1 MYSRFFLSPSTDT
14 RKAVFYLDV
23 ASARSERH
31 SHGAKTY
38 STAWKAVKAE
48 LILVRHVKTRVLRN
62 RFSRIVC
69 AKNGYFVASVDRI
82 VIAARAGQR
91 ASWTRFSPRQS
102 VADAVG
108 VAQHPG
114 VVERDVAIEVNASPK
129 DDPAIICLVLHCTMK
144 RPCRSVCVQA
154 RYKLLFHYP

>member
-1 MYSRFFLSPSTDT
+1 MLGSNSIVTTTKIGTKKLRVLLITHPRGRQPASACLPMYSRFFGSPSTDT

-82 VIAARAGQR
+82 VIAARAG
-91 ASWTRFSPRQS
+91 
-102 VADAVG
+102 
-108 VAQHPG
+108 
-114 VVERDVAIEVNASPK
+114 
-129 DDPAIICLVLHCTMK
+129 
-144 RPCRSVCVQA
+144 
-154 RYKLLFHYP
+154 